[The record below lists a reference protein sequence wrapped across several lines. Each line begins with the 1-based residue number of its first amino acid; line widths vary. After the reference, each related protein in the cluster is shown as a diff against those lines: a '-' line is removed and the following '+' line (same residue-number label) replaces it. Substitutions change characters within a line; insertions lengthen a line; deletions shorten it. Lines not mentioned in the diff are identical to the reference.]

1 MRSNLRKM
9 EYENSIKIFDV
20 FTTDDLI
27 NFLRIFRQL
36 SRAGD
41 SEACRNAVIIKRILK
56 KRKNHL
62 IDSVF
67 PTDPRI
73 LERGP
78 ERRNYKRRKN

>member
-1 MRSNLRKM
+1 M
-9 EYENSIKIFDV
+9 EYENLIKIFSV
-20 FTTDDLI
+20 FSTDDLI
-27 NFLRIFRQL
+27 NFLRIFRKI

-41 SEACRNAVIIKRILK
+41 SEASRNAVVIKRILK
-56 KRKNHL
+56 KRKDPL

-78 ERRNYKRRKN
+78 ERRKYKRRKK